1 MLCVSSKGIWHSVHR
16 LDLNA
21 GSQQQLQ
28 TVFRQTS
35 GGHTNRAVCEGA
47 QDSALSEL
55 SCGADG

>member
-1 MLCVSSKGIWHSVHR
+1 VLCVSSKGIWHSVHR

-21 GSQQQLQ
+21 GSLQQLQ

-35 GGHTNRAVCEGA
+35 GGHTNRAVCEAA

>member
-21 GSQQQLQ
+21 GSLQQLQ

-35 GGHTNRAVCEGA
+35 GGHTNRAVCEAA
-47 QDSALSEL
+47 QDSALSDL